1 MKFKLAGA
9 PLLLNI
15 SDKDADDGD
24 KDDGTSQVLAFG
36 VESGLVTAIAGQW
49 FACKCKA
56 PVSHCHLHPHYFPT
70 HPTYDSLPEMSCY
83 VRKFAGIIRSSFVIV
98 QFFLNGSTSD

>member
-15 SDKDADDGD
+15 SGKDADDGD

-56 PVSHCHLHPHYFPT
+56 PVSHCPLYPHYFPT
-70 HPTYDSLPEMSCY
+70 HPTYDSLPEVSCY

-98 QFFLNGSTSD
+98 LFFLNGSTFD